1 MVKVNV
7 SANMSY
13 MLDKSQVENL
23 MSLEYEYLNRMLL
36 NLGPKK
42 VLVIVSIHVSSRT
55 PMVYLLLDDMEAFPC
70 QNDNTNRQ

>member
-23 MSLEYEYLNRMLL
+23 MPLEYEYINLKLL
-36 NLGPKK
+36 NLGP
-42 VLVIVSIHVSSRT
+42 
-55 PMVYLLLDDMEAFPC
+55 
-70 QNDNTNRQ
+70 Q

>member
-23 MSLEYEYLNRMLL
+23 MSLEYEYLNLMLL
-36 NLGPKK
+36 DLGPK
-42 VLVIVSIHVSSRT
+42 
-55 PMVYLLLDDMEAFPC
+55 
-70 QNDNTNRQ
+70 